1 MKNREKAVLV
11 LEPENPEEVVM
22 KMKKTGIR
30 TCSTSFL
37 NQQVNKISKMD
48 RKFS

>member
-1 MKNREKAVLV
+1 MIENKEKAVLV

-30 TCSTSFL
+30 NVQLHSLTIMKL
-37 NQQVNKISKMD
+37 NT
-48 RKFS
+48 